1 MLISLLINTIPLEAC
16 QKNPGKGK
24 MTDELRH
31 ALALQ
36 HLHNVSVRLNMT
48 SDDDE
53 KIYPKPPLLN
63 QNMPTSM
70 PIVPATPMEM
80 LGRAIQMG
88 QTPETLERLLSLQE
102 RWERNAARKAYDEAM
117 AAAAAELPAIVKDR
131 TVSHGTGKLSYR
143 HESLAAIEKAVRPV
157 LSKHGLHYRWR
168 TGRDGAEVICTC
180 IISGHGHHEENTL
193 AGPADTSGAKNAI
206 QAIGSTVTYLQRYT
220 LKAALGIAAA
230 EDDDGA
236 GGAVADADVS
246 DEQIT
251 ELERLLKL
259 TGRSEQLFCQKFR
272 IETIGRLPASKY

>member
-1 MLISLLINTIPLEAC
+1 
-16 QKNPGKGK
+16 

-53 KIYPKPPLLN
+53 KIYPKPALLN
-63 QNMPTSM
+63 ATM

-117 AAAAAELPAIVKDR
+117 AAAAAELPAVVKDR
-131 TVSHGTGKLSYR
+131 TVSHGTGKASYR

-236 GGAVADADVS
+236 GGADVDTDIS
-246 DEQIT
+246 HEQIL

-259 TGRSEQLFCQKFR
+259 TGRSVELFCQKFR
-272 IETIGRLPASKY
+272 IGTIGLLPASKYTEAETFLKRYIPDASTHS